1 MKKTFRLSENE
12 LISLIKKLISEDTMK
27 KPNHFIQVENGLSGL
42 GFKPTET
49 NDSLELFW
57 GDENKYGVS
66 LIFYKDFSEYT
77 LIVFSGGKIDKTT
90 EPTKIINPKIDFKKD
105 YKTTQTSEIISDIK
119 RELKSL
125 KTKMGLKFK
134 A

>member
-1 MKKTFRLSENE
+1 
-12 LISLIKKLISEDTMK
+12 MK

-42 GFKPTET
+42 GFEPSET

-105 YKTTQTSEIISDIK
+105 YNTTQMSDIISDVK
-119 RELKSL
+119 RELERL
-125 KTKMGLKFK
+125 KTKMRLKYK
-134 A
+134 V